1 MKDMKESERMTKEE
15 FASAVTKNEKKLY
28 IAALSVVRNTEDA
41 RDAVASAVAHAWEKL
56 GSLKDENKFD
66 GWLLRITYNEAKKMH
81 RHADEYV
88 NFDEIKDAFVYDED
102 HSSFNF
108 FDMLSSA
115 KLDNK
120 SGQIIMLK
128 FFYGY
133 SLSEIADMT
142 GTSLSTVTTRYYR
155 AREKIKKTLRR
166 QDDEK

>member
-1 MKDMKESERMTKEE
+1 MTKEE
-15 FASAVTKNEKKLY
+15 FAAKVCENEKKLY
-28 IAALSVVRNTEDA
+28 MAALSVVRNTEDA

-66 GWLLRITYNEAKKMH
+66 GWLLRITYNEAKKMR

-88 NFDEIKDAFVYDED
+88 NFDEIKDAFVCEPD

-115 KLDNK
+115 RLDGK

-142 GTSLSTVTTRYYR
+142 DTPLSNVTTRYYR
-155 AREKIKKTLRR
+155 ALEKIRKTLRR

>member
-15 FASAVTKNEKKLY
+15 FASAVTKSEKKLY

-66 GWLLRITYNEAKKMH
+66 GWLLRITYNEAKKMR

-88 NFDEIKDAFVYDED
+88 NFDEIKDAFVCEPD

-115 KLDNK
+115 RLDGK

-142 GTSLSTVTTRYYR
+142 DTPLSNVTTRYYR
-155 AREKIKKTLRR
+155 ALEKIRKTLRR